1 MESKAADGVRSGV
14 PTAPARDELQ
24 VTIDGIA
31 HEINNSLSVLRL
43 TADLLRQQAIDPV
56 EAGTAVRDEAV
67 KAAGLVK
74 RLRST
79 LR

>member
-1 MESKAADGVRSGV
+1 MESKSADGVRSGV
-14 PTAPARDELQ
+14 PTAPDLDDLQ
-24 VTIDGIA
+24 ATIDGIA

-56 EAGTAVRDEAV
+56 ETGTAVRDEAM
-67 KAAGLVK
+67 KAAGLME